1 MLKLESVED
10 VISLGSSWTHLAR
23 TIGQK
28 RIWKVIFSKTELVE
42 GGRVR
47 EDRVRVIT
55 TFLSSLA
62 NSDSLFCLLHRMIYK
77 HYPSTVQGWEEASTV
92 KYTDTGLELLALTDR
107 EDARHMLHKVRVS
120 GDLPLP
126 PALPGLPQEGADDG
140 AGGGGRHLYDRGGG
154 EGHGLPLG
162 NVPHLD
168 GGLPTLNEQRGGQH
182 PVVSHKSVFGNQE
195 IREVEL

>member
-1 MLKLESVED
+1 MPSLADLFPEILEEVVLKLESVED

-28 RIWKVIFSKTELVE
+28 RIRKVIFSKTELVE

-62 NSDSLFCLLHRMIYK
+62 NNDSLFCLLHRMIYK

-92 KYTDTGLELLALTDR
+92 NCTDTGLELLALTDR
-107 EDARHMLHKVRVS
+107 EDARHMLHKVRV
-120 GDLPLP
+120 
-126 PALPGLPQEGADDG
+126 
-140 AGGGGRHLYDRGGG
+140 
-154 EGHGLPLG
+154 
-162 NVPHLD
+162 
-168 GGLPTLNEQRGGQH
+168 
-182 PVVSHKSVFGNQE
+182 
-195 IREVEL
+195 